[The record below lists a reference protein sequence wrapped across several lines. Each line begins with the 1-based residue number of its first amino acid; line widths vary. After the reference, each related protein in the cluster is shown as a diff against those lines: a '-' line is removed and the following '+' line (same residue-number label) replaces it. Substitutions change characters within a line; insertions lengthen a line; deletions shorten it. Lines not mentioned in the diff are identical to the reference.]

1 MRFLLSCALVM
12 AMPVAAQ
19 ELQLPVGAKQLTDRV
34 NPLTSYDLPTGPF
47 ANDALPVRTLE
58 GRVEKR
64 SWRVGVGAGT
74 TLQVL
79 APLRTQL
86 QEAGYDILLDCAAR
100 TCGGFDFRFGTDVIP
115 APDMF
120 VAVRDY
126 RFLSATKGDQ
136 ALSLL
141 VSRQSPD
148 AYIQI
153 IRVSPG
159 TQKTVPIVT
168 EAERPGPS
176 EQSFSDLLK
185 SDGHAVLDGLAF
197 KEGANTLQEEEV
209 PALQALVDTLV
220 TDPDLRVVLVG
231 HTDNIGALEA
241 NIKLGKARAQAVR
254 ELLVGRYGIASDRV
268 QAEGMGYLAPIRT
281 NETAEGRDINRRVEV
296 VTLSR

>member
-1 MRFLLSCALVM
+1 
-12 AMPVAAQ
+12 
-19 ELQLPVGAKQLTDRV
+19 LQLPAGARQLTDRV
-34 NPLTSYDLPTGPF
+34 NPLTTYDLPTGPF
-47 ANDALPVRTLE
+47 ANDALPVRILE

-86 QEAGYDILLDCAAR
+86 KEAGYDILLDCAAR
-100 TCGGFDFRFGTDVIP
+100 ACGGFDFRFETEVIP
-115 APDMF
+115 APDMY

-159 TQKTVPIVT
+159 SQEVAPIVT
-168 EAERPGPS
+168 QAGAAVPTD
-176 EQSFSDLLK
+176 QSFSDLLK
-185 SDGHAVLDGLAF
+185 QDGHAVLDGLEF
-197 KEGANTLQEEEV
+197 KEGANTLQEEEA
-209 PALQALVDTLV
+209 PGLQRLVDTLEA
-220 TDPDLRVVLVG
+220 DPDLRVILVG
-231 HTDNIGALEA
+231 HTDNVGALEA

-254 ELLVGRYGIASDRV
+254 DLLVERYGIASDRV
-268 QAEGMGYLAPIRT
+268 QAEGMGYLAPITT
-281 NETAEGRDINRRVEV
+281 NDTAEGRDINRRVEV

>member
-12 AMPVAAQ
+12 AMPAEAQ

-34 NPLTSYDLPTGPF
+34 NPLASYDLPTGPF
-47 ANDALPVRTLE
+47 ANDILPVRTLE
-58 GRVEKR
+58 GRIEKR
-64 SWRVGVGAGT
+64 SWRVAVGAGT

-100 TCGGFDFRFGTDVIP
+100 TCGGFDFRFGTEVIP
-115 APDMF
+115 APDMY

-126 RFLSATKGDQ
+126 RFLSATKGDH

-159 TQKTVPIVT
+159 TQEIAPIVT
-168 EAERPGPS
+168 QAEVPTPGA
-176 EQSFSDLLK
+176 QSFSDLLK
-185 SDGHAVLDGLAF
+185 QDGHVILEGLAF
-197 KEGANTLQEEEV
+197 KEGANTLQEEEAPV
-209 PALQALVDTLV
+209 LQTLVDILEA
-220 TDPDLRVVLVG
+220 DPDLRIVLVG

-241 NIKLGKARAQAVR
+241 NIKLGQARAQVVR
-254 ELLVGRYGIASDRV
+254 DLLVGRYGIASDRI
-268 QAEGMGYLAPIRT
+268 QAEGMGYLAPIKT
-281 NETAEGRDINRRVEV
+281 NDTAEGRDINRRVEV

>member
-12 AMPVAAQ
+12 AMPAAAQ

-34 NPLTSYDLPTGPF
+34 NPLASYDLPTGPF
-47 ANDALPVRTLE
+47 ANDGIPVRTLE
-58 GRVEKR
+58 GRIEKR
-64 SWRVGVGAGT
+64 SWRVAVGAGT

-100 TCGGFDFRFGTDVIP
+100 TCGGFDFRFGTEVIP
-115 APDMF
+115 APDMY

-159 TQKTVPIVT
+159 TQEIAPIVT
-168 EAERPGPS
+168 QAEVPTPGA
-176 EQSFSDLLK
+176 QSFSDLLK
-185 SDGHAVLDGLAF
+185 QDGHVILEGLAF
-197 KEGANTLQEEEV
+197 KEGANTLQEEEAPV
-209 PALQALVDTLV
+209 LQTLVEILEAESRSEDRSGWPHRQHRCPRGQISNWAKRVHRSCGICWSGVTASRRTEFRPKVWDTLRRSKRM
-220 TDPDLRVVLVG
+220 TPPK
-231 HTDNIGALEA
+231 GA
-241 NIKLGKARAQAVR
+241 ISTGV
-254 ELLVGRYGIASDRV
+254 
-268 QAEGMGYLAPIRT
+268 
-281 NETAEGRDINRRVEV
+281 
-296 VTLSR
+296 SRL